1 MVFTR
6 FGSNRQR
13 PFLRARPAE
22 GRRSASSV
30 NMSRVGRFGVLG
42 PCPAVLLVN
51 ALAHCTGRSQ
61 CFSRTRLRAQA
72 DVATA
77 PSGQPFSSEPA
88 SQRTKRHAHERGL
101 SACGRADAPT
111 CCGNDAVNSQRG
123 RSSQGPSLRSR
134 LVTSGGAVQRP
145 ASSVRP
151 SGSAGKSDDGALA
164 AVAAGVTF
172 GQHRLCCGGALSDL
186 RERVKF
192 ALGVVVLCS
201 LCLLETR
208 VALLAHA

>member
-1 MVFTR
+1 MCW
-6 FGSNRQR
+6 
-13 PFLRARPAE
+13 A
-22 GRRSASSV
+22 
-30 NMSRVGRFGVLG
+30 

-77 PSGQPFSSEPA
+77 LSGPPFRRNQHHREQAPRARARAFSMWTC
-88 SQRTKRHAHERGL
+88 RCTHVLRKRR
-101 SACGRADAPT
+101 R
-111 CCGNDAVNSQRG
+111 NSQRG

-208 VALLAHA
+208 VAHA